1 MRPTSSRPAG
11 QPRIP
16 AAARRS
22 PPVRDP
28 APARVFAAPTVS
40 ATYAN
45 PWTSW
50 IARRKRPAKPCPMSP
65 RSNSAC
71 PSRHAAYAAKPT
83 QRRNSRSRVQPWRAS
98 AFSAPCGSVVTP
110 PEFVATPIAS
120 APMIPKHMPCAA
132 RPTRPRRPSVRPCAA
147 RRTVWWVVARP
158 SATTRAPLL
167 VLATRDR
174 ALELLLVHRRAAVDL
189 QPRRRAVELLAR
201 AIRGRLRFR
210 CRLRGTGRRL
220 RTRLRRAR
228 LLPLRRVA
236 RAARLPRRR
245 LGARVVAVVLL
256 VLLLVVTLAVVRSA
270 AHQLARDADGR
281 RNRDA

>member
-1 MRPTSSRPAG
+1 MHRRTSRRGVHPC
-11 QPRIP
+11 R
-16 AAARRS
+16 AR
-22 PPVRDP
+22 
-28 APARVFAAPTVS
+28 
-40 ATYAN
+40 
-45 PWTSW
+45 
-50 IARRKRPAKPCPMSP
+50 
-65 RSNSAC
+65 
-71 PSRHAAYAAKPT
+71 
-83 QRRNSRSRVQPWRAS
+83 
-98 AFSAPCGSVVTP
+98 AFSAPCGSVVAP

-147 RRTVWWVVARP
+147 RRTVGWGGGGPGRAGRAVWWVGGRP
-158 SATTRAPLL
+158 AATTRAPLL
-167 VLATRDR
+167 VLGTRDR

-236 RAARLPRRR
+236 RAAR
-245 LGARVVAVVLL
+245 
-256 VLLLVVTLAVVRSA
+256 
-270 AHQLARDADGR
+270 
-281 RNRDA
+281 